1 MRYVW
6 DLADDYLGARAGLAT
21 RLLAPPVA
29 AGLRR
34 WDRRN
39 ESIHG
44 IVAISHHIAER
55 IRRVWGREADV
66 IHPPVDVE
74 RFRIADRVDDYYL
87 VVSALVPY
95 KRIDLAIGAARRL
108 GRRLLIVGTGPEERR
123 LKALAGPFIEFLG
136 WRDDREVAELYARCR
151 AVLFPAVE
159 DFGIVPLEA
168 AAAGRP
174 TVALG
179 RGGVLETMVPLGAE
193 HAAPTALFFAEQTVE
208 ALAGAIRAFE
218 AAEDRF
224 DPKALRER
232 AREFDRPVFKRR
244 LAEYVE
250 TRWREA
256 GARQAC

>member
-1 MRYVW
+1 VW
-6 DLADDYLGARAGLAT
+6 DLADDYVGARAGLAT

-29 AGLRR
+29 AALRR
-34 WDRRN
+34 WDRRT
-39 ESIHG
+39 ESVHG
-44 IVAISHHIAER
+44 FVAISRHIAER

-108 GRRLLIVGTGPEERR
+108 GRRLRIVGTGPEERR
-123 LKALAGPFIEFLG
+123 LKALAGPGVEFLG

-174 TVALG
+174 TIALG
-179 RGGVLETMVPLGAE
+179 RGGVLETMIGLGAD
-193 HAAPTALFFAEQTVE
+193 HAAPTAVFFGEPTVE
-208 ALAGAIRAFE
+208 ALADAIHAFE
-218 AAEDRF
+218 TAEDRF
-224 DPKALRER
+224 DPKALQAR
-232 AREFDRPVFKRR
+232 AAEFDRPIFKRR
-244 LAEYVE
+244 LFEYVHA
-250 TRWREA
+250 RWREF
-256 GARQAC
+256 GARQPC